1 MNKKKIFVIISTIY
15 SILFFIYCINKVEL
29 INTMQPYD
37 YGTVMLQESGFI
49 LSIPLIIFLVK
60 YICAIKKSE
69 EFFDLKS
76 ITNVAL
82 LLNIT
87 VLIINIVDVVYYLI
101 ISKHILGVYTASFFL
116 LAFIPLE
123 IVYLILIIWLNILGK
138 EKVKRT
144 ILDRFKIANVV
155 LSLILMFI
163 LMLNDDFAIWCLI
176 IPMILML
183 FQFMQLLIKNKN
195 VILKK
200 TYNIFLVIINILLI
214 AALFSIYIYDEL
226 LFVFI
231 FVIINI
237 FAIILIYQFVK
248 KNKLLK
254 ILFKIIVS
262 LIIIGIAY
270 LLINNFVI
278 KPIKIKQEEK
288 QLYIK
293 YKRGNKYSKK
303 NNYEYVKL
311 NYNLTIENK
320 EDINSFFYTF
330 MNSGIDDINIKCSK
344 NYKDCQKDFEKNT
357 KDAQLLTIISGYVSP
372 YNSFSEINSTFAD
385 SKNINIIKSNIYNDK
400 QIKKINKKI
409 NEVYKKNFDKN
420 KTKEENIKIF
430 HDYIAD
436 NCIYTN
442 DVNINDAYQLLY
454 NGKSASAGYSDV
466 MALFLDKMDIKNIR
480 IYSDNHVWNLVY
492 IDGKWKHID
501 VSWDDPVMSDG
512 TDTILY
518 DYFLIDT
525 DKLKSY
531 NDDSHNYDELIYMEL
546 K

>member
-37 YGTVMLQESGFI
+37 YGIVMLQESGFI

-144 ILDRFKIANVV
+144 ILDRFKMANVV

-400 QIKKINKKI
+400 QIKKIDKKI

-492 IDGKWKHID
+492 IDGKWKHLD

-512 TDTILY
+512 TNTILY